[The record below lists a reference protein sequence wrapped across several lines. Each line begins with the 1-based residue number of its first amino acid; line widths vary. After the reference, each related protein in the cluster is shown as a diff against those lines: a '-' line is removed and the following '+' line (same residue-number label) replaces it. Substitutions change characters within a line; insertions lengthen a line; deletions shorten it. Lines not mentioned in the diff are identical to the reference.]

1 MRALFVVPIYQF
13 SRELRPVFEHFAAQG
28 VDTHVLVGWTG
39 PTAEEYAGR
48 CAARGMTVHR
58 VGPPYGYGD
67 PFAKRSAGSD
77 TPRVSRGRP
86 WGLIDNARRARGAL
100 RRFRALR
107 AGADALVERIEP
119 DVILGGPYHSC
130 GYIDEGIA
138 WAARNR
144 RIPLCCLSVSAYTGE
159 RNAVEARFSNV
170 AAGMLSGLDARESV
184 ARRLL
189 AGVFPSWTRSQ
200 GDMRIFA
207 FDPWLM
213 LASRLTGLLPRNPWR
228 TPSEHYDVSFVES
241 EFSRQML
248 LESGVDPAEVV
259 VAGKPLLADVFAR
272 LEDPGSLGQ
281 IYQDL
286 GLTEGE
292 AFLLCNVEPSF
303 EHRYSSWD
311 DHWRRT
317 RAVFDCLK
325 RTEAPVVLS
334 LHPLCEI
341 DHYRPL
347 AAECGFALSERWSIM
362 DLYPLCAAS
371 VSFPCSTNTL
381 AELFG
386 RRLVVYDFFGHA
398 REDAPRADLF
408 RLPGAVYANDVGE
421 LSDALS
427 NLLAEPGFPYAPARS
442 TEGYTAASEI
452 ILREI
457 YERFALGGVTAPTP
471 ERADAVVP

>member
-13 SRELRPVFEHFAAQG
+13 SRELRPVLEHFAARG

-39 PTAEEYAGR
+39 PTAEEYASR
-48 CAARGMTVHR
+48 CAAKGMAVHR

-67 PFAKRSAGSD
+67 PFAKRSTGSV
-77 TPRVSRGRP
+77 TRRVSRGRLRE
-86 WGLIDNARRARGAL
+86 WVDNARRARGTL

-107 AGADALVERIEP
+107 TGAEGLVERIAP

-130 GYIDEGIA
+130 GFIDEGIA
-138 WAARNR
+138 RAGRNR
-144 RIPLCCLSVSAYTGE
+144 RIPLCCLSVSAYSGE
-159 RNAVEARFSNV
+159 RNAVEARFANV
-170 AAGMLSGLDARESV
+170 AAGMLSGLDARENV
-184 ARRLL
+184 PRRLL
-189 AGVFPSWTRSQ
+189 AGSFPSWTRSQ
-200 GDMRIFA
+200 GDRRIFA

-228 TPSEHYDVSFVES
+228 TPSELYDVSFVES

-248 LESGVDPAEVV
+248 LDSGVDPAEVV
-259 VAGKPLLADVFAR
+259 VAGKPLLDDVYVR
-272 LEDPGSLGQ
+272 LEDPGSLSE

-286 GLTEGE
+286 GLCEGE

-317 RAVFDCLK
+317 RAVFDCLE
-325 RTEAPVVLS
+325 RTEVPVVLS
-334 LHPLCEI
+334 LHPLCEL

-347 AAECGFALSERWSIM
+347 AAESGFALSERWSIM

-398 REDAPRADLF
+398 REEAPRADLF

-421 LSDALS
+421 LTEALS
-427 NLLAEPGFPYAPARS
+427 SLRAEPGFPYAPARS
-442 TEGYTAASEI
+442 TGGYTAASER

-457 YERFALGGVTAPTP
+457 YERFALGGVTVSTP